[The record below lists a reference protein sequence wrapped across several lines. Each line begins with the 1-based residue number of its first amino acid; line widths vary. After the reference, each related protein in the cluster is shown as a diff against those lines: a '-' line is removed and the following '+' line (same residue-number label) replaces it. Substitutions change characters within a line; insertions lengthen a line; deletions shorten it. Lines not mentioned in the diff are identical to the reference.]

1 MGVNMD
7 SPHIQDAY
15 RIRLE
20 RVAPE
25 ENNRMLQKAQRASAV
40 DRIVLKANREAIA
53 EAIGDKVLTVEELAK
68 AVDCE
73 VYTARRQVQRL
84 RADGIL
90 RQAGQLKNGNGRWVK
105 AWCAA

>member
-1 MGVNMD
+1 MD

-20 RVAPE
+20 RVAPD
-25 ENNRMLQKAQRASAV
+25 ENKRMLQKAQRAAAA
-40 DRIVLKANREAIA
+40 DKIVLKATRQAIA

-84 RADGIL
+84 RAEGIL
-90 RQAGQLKNGNGRWVK
+90 KQKGQLKNSNGRWVK

>member
-20 RVAPE
+20 RVAPD
-25 ENNRMLQKAQRASAV
+25 ENRRMLQKSKRAAAA
-40 DRIVLKANREAIA
+40 DKIVLKATREAIA
-53 EAIGDKVLTVEELAK
+53 EAIGDKVMTVEELAK

-90 RQAGQLKNGNGRWVK
+90 RQAGRLKNRNGRWVK

>member
-25 ENNRMLQKAQRASAV
+25 ENKRMLQKAQRASAV
-40 DRIVLKANREAIA
+40 DKIVMKATRDAIA

-90 RQAGQLKNGNGRWVK
+90 RQAGRLKTGNGRWVK